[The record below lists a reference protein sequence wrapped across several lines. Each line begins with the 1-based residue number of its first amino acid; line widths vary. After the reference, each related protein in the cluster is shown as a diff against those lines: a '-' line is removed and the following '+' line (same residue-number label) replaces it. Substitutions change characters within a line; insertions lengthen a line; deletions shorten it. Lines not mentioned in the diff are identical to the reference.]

1 MPTKSPTP
9 AQQLDVKQWKQK
21 HENDLELLLGAFE
34 KDVNSRLPGYAEG
47 VMKRSEGVKA
57 TLTDFFSKATNIRS
71 SGEYSAEGERTQISA
86 AARHVR
92 EKLDA
97 LHAATV
103 GKLDE
108 QLAAKRAA
116 ALQPKAAPDGWAA
129 VIQEMKR
136 REMRDHLSKLDP
148 LMLQARIRQAV
159 GEGASTDL
167 LDALEG
173 APAGFSIAPPEL
185 LQEVRVALAER
196 DHPELGELAQL
207 RQVYTLLL
215 GTARQSLIA
224 ATGGDHEAF
233 SESTRKPFTSSG
245 TPVPEIAR

>member
-1 MPTKSPTP
+1 
-9 AQQLDVKQWKQK
+9 
-21 HENDLELLLGAFE
+21 
-34 KDVNSRLPGYAEG
+34 
-47 VMKRSEGVKA
+47 
-57 TLTDFFSKATNIRS
+57 
-71 SGEYSAEGERTQISA
+71 
-86 AARHVR
+86 
-92 EKLDA
+92 
-97 LHAATV
+97 
-103 GKLDE
+103 
-108 QLAAKRAA
+108 
-116 ALQPKAAPDGWAA
+116 
-129 VIQEMKR
+129 
-136 REMRDHLSKLDP
+136 
-148 LMLQARIRQAV
+148 V